1 MSILQRLACDPD
13 NCEEIAEDATYI
25 TTKTI
30 GLISYVI
37 NKENSGG
44 SQKKLVLLLR
54 SSLNF
59 VMWFTISGG
68 KIGARFRQELLENP
82 FFLNCLERI
91 LNRRDCQPEL
101 WEPVM
106 DTIALLALDEAAR
119 QEIGSTQSIIS
130 NLIDAFLKPDDR
142 LQRIAAGRALGILT
156 IMSTDNCWA
165 ILLADPELN
174 LINNL
179 ISMLE
184 DEYSADILH
193 NLCANSRDKLM
204 DIDLRSSVLR
214 ESALPKVSIS
224 ITVVRN

>member
-1 MSILQRLACDPD
+1 MRLQGRRL
-13 NCEEIAEDATYI
+13 
-25 TTKTI
+25 
-30 GLISYVI
+30 
-37 NKENSGG
+37 
-44 SQKKLVLLLR
+44 
-54 SSLNF
+54 
-59 VMWFTISGG
+59 
-68 KIGARFRQELLENP
+68 GAP
-82 FFLNCLERI
+82 
-91 LNRRDCQPEL
+91 
-101 WEPVM
+101 
-106 DTIALLALDEAAR
+106 
-119 QEIGSTQSIIS
+119 STQFIIS

-184 DEYSADILH
+184 DECSADILH

-214 ESALPKVSIS
+214 ESALPKVSI
-224 ITVVRN
+224 IGDNNCCIPPTLERWVYINPIHGPLDWPLYT

>member
-1 MSILQRLACDPD
+1 
-13 NCEEIAEDATYI
+13 
-25 TTKTI
+25 
-30 GLISYVI
+30 
-37 NKENSGG
+37 
-44 SQKKLVLLLR
+44 
-54 SSLNF
+54 
-59 VMWFTISGG
+59 
-68 KIGARFRQELLENP
+68 
-82 FFLNCLERI
+82 
-91 LNRRDCQPEL
+91 
-101 WEPVM
+101 M

-204 DIDLRSSVLR
+204 DIDFGATVHL
-214 ESALPKVSIS
+214 ESAMLKVCLS
-224 ITVVRN
+224 ITSERN